1 MGMGHPMTIILHL
14 VALLLAA
21 IALWS
26 MRHELS
32 EKAASRFEWALPPL
46 LALIVAAVL
55 LIVSPGKRFE
65 LWIVGIVSGFAIGLI
80 AGTMLKVEMD
90 FAQKLVRTGRP
101 TWDGVAAAALVLLLT
116 VARLVTSDL
125 MNRSSGK
132 FGVLGA
138 AAVFLAAYLAGR
150 LITVLAYSAPKS
162 IHRDMVRGRNPL
174 RSS

>member
-1 MGMGHPMTIILHL
+1 MKRHL
-14 VALLLAA
+14 SSRWLL
-21 IALWS
+21 
-26 MRHELS
+26 
-32 EKAASRFEWALPPL
+32 
-46 LALIVAAVL
+46 
-55 LIVSPGKRFE
+55 
-65 LWIVGIVSGFAIGLI
+65 AIGLI

-101 TWDGVAAAALVLLLT
+101 TWDGVAAAALLLLLT